1 MTPSALLPRRGGN
14 PLCGFSRVTRT
25 HALPPLQYCGAWPPF
40 PFSLA
45 TAALHRAHGAR
56 GYGLSHI
63 QHTYARDGGGGVQL
77 IYDLREI
84 RANYL
89 RCWFALDLVAIMPVD
104 YITRYIT
111 NDLECRYA
119 RRQPV
124 STRSYPGAA
133 ALGTGLR

>member
-1 MTPSALLPRRGGN
+1 MECSAEKRHVRKSPYQNQNVNFPTQTQDENLSRQFPPAEIPSQLT
-14 PLCGFSRVTRT
+14 S
-25 HALPPLQYCGAWPPF
+25 QD
-40 PFSLA
+40 
-45 TAALHRAHGAR
+45 
-56 GYGLSHI
+56 GLSHI

-119 RRQPV
+119 RRQPM

-133 ALGTGLR
+133 ALGTGLRRPVRT